1 MINCT
6 STPEVQPEPT
16 PKIEPLPPAAR
27 FVMKSYHYE
36 MRSEMKNSYLK
47 ADEIIIGMHTGS
59 HKDKQYGL
67 SYYFEDFIS
76 FDKTVLTWGPVMNVI
91 VQVLPSK
98 LKPEIITRREF
109 KNLIEL
115 DKVGICWDV
124 YDQNRH
130 VFLVEGE
137 KMLIFLELK
146 YDDINNR
153 SYRNLI
159 DAYPVT
165 YDCNAKIVF
174 DMMVRE
180 VELFRPQ

>member
-1 MINCT
+1 M
-6 STPEVQPEPT
+6 Q
-16 PKIEPLPPAAR
+16 
-27 FVMKSYHYE
+27 KSFD
-36 MRSEMKNSYLK
+36 K
-47 ADEIIIGMHTGS
+47 ADEIIIGVHTGS

-91 VQVLPSK
+91 VQVLPSM

-115 DKVGICWDV
+115 DKVGICWDF
-124 YDQNRH
+124 YDQTRH

-137 KMLIFLELK
+137 KMLIFLELN
-146 YDDINNR
+146 YDEVNNR
-153 SYRNLI
+153 FYRNLI

-165 YDCNAKIVF
+165 KDCNAKIVF

-180 VELFRPQ
+180 QVTHK